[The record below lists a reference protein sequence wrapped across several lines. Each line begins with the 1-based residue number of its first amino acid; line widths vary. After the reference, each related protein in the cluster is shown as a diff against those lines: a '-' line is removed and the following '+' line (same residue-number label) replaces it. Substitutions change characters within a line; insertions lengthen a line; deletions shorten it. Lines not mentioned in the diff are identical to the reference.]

1 MKFVF
6 QIVPASNGPI
16 YLAGCIALL
25 LLGLVLLFGYLAYSS
40 RNAEFILSQEGL
52 RIKRDLYGR
61 LVPLS
66 SIDFENIRAL
76 DLTRDGE
83 YRMKWRTNGA
93 GLPGYRAGWFKLRN
107 GEKALA
113 FVTDM
118 KRVVYVPTRDG
129 YSVLMSVPDPH
140 RFQEAFK
147 QMQREL

>member
-16 YLAGCIALL
+16 YLAASVALFLFGL
-25 LLGLVLLFGYLAYSS
+25 LLLFGYMAYSS
-40 RNAEFILSQEGL
+40 RHVEFILSKEGL

-61 LVPLS
+61 LVPLT
-66 SIDFENIRAL
+66 SIDFENIRTL
-76 DLTRDGE
+76 DLTQDGE

-93 GLPGYRAGWFKLRN
+93 GLPGYQSGWFKLRN

-113 FVTDM
+113 FITD
-118 KRVVYVPTRDG
+118 KRRVVYVPTRDG

-140 RFQEAFK
+140 RFEEACK
-147 QMQREL
+147 QIQREL